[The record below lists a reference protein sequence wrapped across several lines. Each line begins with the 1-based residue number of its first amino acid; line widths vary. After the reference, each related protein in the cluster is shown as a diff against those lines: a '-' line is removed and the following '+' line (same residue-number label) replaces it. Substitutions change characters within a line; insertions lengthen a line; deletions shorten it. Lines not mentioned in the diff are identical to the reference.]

1 MLLWFLN
8 LNLDA
13 ASSSPE
19 VVNVKPLLQTLY
31 PLPMYKNQARQKNY

>member
-19 VVNVKPLLQTLY
+19 VVHVLQTLY